1 MLSPNKCKYTTD
13 LKVLIIVSLLSAIF
27 ILIAPFNETP
37 LRILFALL
45 LIFFTPG
52 YAFIATI
59 FPGSREISVI
69 ERFTLS
75 VGFSIIIM
83 VFDGFLI
90 SLTEWKFRP
99 NSITISLILLT
110 LVFILLAYLS
120 RKRLPEDDQFSF
132 SFQQFISD
140 QESDSE
146 CTGPDNEENECQEE
160 LTGKRQF
167 AARNR
172 KKVSAV
178 NKSMKE
184 ITASGPQRSDI
195 LSPQI
200 TKTLMIAMVLSIIVA
215 GSMFAYAKATR
226 EKETFSTLYILG
238 PDGKAEDY
246 PTNFSTSD
254 PIHVI
259 AGVENYEHESA
270 NYTLNIDLDG
280 TTIDTIQFT
289 LDHGNKW
296 EEELTISPTRSKQ
309 GRQKFELVLYRGEP
323 TGTTYRSVHLW
334 LDQVVSTE
342 TIETEKYD
350 VIDFATIDNPSMEI
364 DTGWEFSSTN
374 ESIATGYYMNGS
386 GIYASQAYVIN
397 SSYEGITERQ
407 LTTHTIQQVIESDRE
422 ADVLLSCYIK
432 DTYTGGTSNKD
443 EYQFKRVLFN
453 GQLVWYDGVNGDEG
467 WQHIQVPVSI
477 KEGDNT
483 LSFMLLQSAL
493 QSISPVEVMIDEVSF
508 LPESALSPYIEEDN
522 TVEFNLPES
531 NVYPLPIS
539 SDEIFTVEW
548 NGTDKGSG
556 IFYYN
561 IQYSTDGTTWNDW
574 FKRTSITSAEFK
586 GTPGVTYYFRSI
598 ATDNALNRE
607 IIDTVADTKTSVDIS
622 LPTVELDI
630 TPNPTSDVTYLTV
643 EANKALLKVEC
654 TITPR
659 NFGGAETIEL
669 TTSDNITWTSKYTIE
684 VQDTYDIEVIATDH
698 ANNEAYTFGTLY
710 TDETL
715 EELLIEIEP
724 EKVSDE
730 ATITIT
736 SSTALKDEPTVIV
749 KDRYGYKLEVKYDS
763 SDENE
768 YVYTVTTDDDD
779 LDYTIRDGTARVT
792 VTAKTADSMTLY
804 EEETFLIDRVDPTIE
819 SLTPDKGETIGS
831 DTVSIRASY
840 SDNRAGIDKTKVTLQ
855 INGVDVTDNSEVDY
869 GSISYTATGLED
881 GEVEVRLVITDQAGN
896 TQEENWSFYVST

>member
-1 MLSPNKCKYTTD
+1 MLNQNRCIYTTD
-13 LKVLIIVSLLSAIF
+13 LKVLIIASLLSIIF

-37 LRILFALL
+37 LRILFALV
-45 LIFFTPG
+45 LIFFIPG

-59 FPGSREISVI
+59 FPGNREISII

-75 VGFSIIIM
+75 VGFSIAIM

-99 NSITISLILLT
+99 NSIAISLILLT
-110 LVFILLAYLS
+110 LIFLLLAYIS
-120 RKRLPEDDQFSF
+120 RKRLPEEEQFSF
-132 SFQQFISD
+132 SLRQLLDD
-140 QESDSE
+140 QENASE
-146 CTGPDNEENECQEE
+146 CTEPDNEENECHVE
-160 LTGKRQF
+160 LTGKKQF

-178 NKSMKE
+178 NKSLKE
-184 ITASGPQRSDI
+184 ITASGPQRSEI
-195 LSPQI
+195 VSPQI
-200 TKTLMIAMVLSIIVA
+200 TKTLMVAMVLSIIVA

-259 AGVENYEHESA
+259 AGVENYERERA

-280 TTIDTIQFT
+280 TIIDTIQFT
-289 LDHGNKW
+289 LNHGDEW
-296 EEELTISPTRSKQ
+296 EEELTIYPTRSKQ
-309 GRQKFELVLYRGEP
+309 GRQKFELVLYKGEP
-323 TGTTYRSVHLW
+323 TGTSYRSVHLW
-334 LDQVVSTE
+334 LNQVISTE
-342 TIETEKYD
+342 TIETESYD
-350 VIDFATIDNPSMEI
+350 VIDFTSIDNPSMELKE
-364 DTGWEFSSTN
+364 GWDFISTN
-374 ESIATGYYMNGS
+374 ESIATGHYLNGS

-397 SSYEGITERQ
+397 STYEGITERQ
-407 LTTHTIQQVIESDRE
+407 LTTHTLQQVIHSDKD

-432 DTYTGGTSNKD
+432 DTYPGGTTNSD

-453 GQLVWYDGVNGDEG
+453 GQLVWFDGINGDEG

-477 KEGDNT
+477 KEGENM

-493 QSISPVEVMIDEVSF
+493 QSVSPVEVIIDEISF

-522 TVEFNLPES
+522 TVEFDLPES
-531 NVYPLPIS
+531 NVYPLPRS

-548 NGTDKGSG
+548 NGTDQGSG

-561 IQYSTDGTTWNDW
+561 IQYSTDGNTWMDW
-574 FKRTSITSAEFK
+574 FARTSMNAAEFK
-586 GTPGVTYYFRSI
+586 GKQGTTYYFRSI
-598 ATDNALNRE
+598 ATDNAFNKE
-607 IIDTVADTKTSVDIS
+607 IPSIGADAVTTIDTSA
-622 LPTVELDI
+622 PTVELDI

-669 TTSDNITWTSKYTIE
+669 TTSDNVTWTSKYTIE
-684 VQDTYDIEVIATDH
+684 VQDTYDIEVIATDYS
-698 ANNEAYTFGTLY
+698 NNEAYTFGTLY

-715 EELLIEIEP
+715 EELTIDIDP
-724 EKVSDE
+724 EEVSDE
-730 ATITIT
+730 ATITIA
-736 SSTALKDEPTVIV
+736 SSTALKSEPTVIV
-749 KDRYGYKLEVKYDS
+749 KDRYGRNLEVKYES

-768 YVYTVTTDDDD
+768 YTFTVKTDDSSF
-779 LDYTIRDGTARVT
+779 DYIIYDGTARVT
-792 VTAKTADSMTLY
+792 VTAKTTDSMTLY
-804 EEETFLIDRVDPTIE
+804 EEETFMIDRVDPTIE
-819 SLTPDKGETIGS
+819 SIVPSKGETVDS
-831 DTVSIRASY
+831 NTVSIRASY
-840 SDNRAGIDKTKVTLQ
+840 SDDRSQIDTTKVTLYV
-855 INGVDVTDNSEVDY
+855 NSVDVTDYVEIDRNA
-869 GSISYTATGLED
+869 ISYTATGLED
-881 GEVEVRLVITDQAGN
+881 GEVQVRLVVTDQAGN